1 MMAQHVPPSGGVTIW
16 PRTAIHD
23 TVAAIV
29 KQRAYRRDVARTLL
43 DRILDWLSD
52 IFVRVVNAI
61 GEIPHGRAIATIAF
75 AIVVVLILARV
86 LYSGRLRTSEEDQ
99 TLFGRG
105 VSTSSTD
112 PWRDAE
118 MLAANGQFTEAAHAL
133 YRAAL
138 AMLAVKGLVRLH
150 ESKTSGDYA
159 RELRRRGA
167 PVHAPFRRFGARY
180 DRIIYG
186 AGECDAMQYAAL
198 LDDARALAIVRDS
211 ERAA

>member
-1 MMAQHVPPSGGVTIW
+1 MMAQYVPASGGVTVW

-23 TVAAIV
+23 TVAAIAR
-29 KQRAYRRDVARTLL
+29 QRAYRRDVARSLF
-43 DRILDWLSD
+43 DRILDWLGD
-52 IFVRVVNAI
+52 ILTSVVNAI
-61 GEIPHGRAIATIAF
+61 GEIPHSRIIATVAF
-75 AIVVVLILARV
+75 AVVVMLILARV
-86 LYSGRLRTSEEDQ
+86 LYSARLRATQDEQ
-99 TLFGRG
+99 TVLGRG
-105 VSTSSTD
+105 VGTSSTD

-118 MLAANGQFTEAAHAL
+118 LLAANGQFTEAAHAL

-138 AMLAVKGLVRLH
+138 SMLAVKGLVRLH

-159 RELRRRGA
+159 RDLRRRGA

-186 AGECDAMQYAAL
+186 AGECDAVQYAAL
-198 LDDARALAIVRDS
+198 LDDARGIAIVRDG

>member
-1 MMAQHVPPSGGVTIW
+1 MIAQRVPASGGVTIW

-23 TVAAIV
+23 TLAAIV
-29 KQRAYRRDVARTLL
+29 KQRAYRR
-43 DRILDWLSD
+43 
-52 IFVRVVNAI
+52 VV
-61 GEIPHGRAIATIAF
+61 ATIAF
-75 AIVVVLILARV
+75 AIVVVLIAARV
-86 LYSGRLRTSEEDQ
+86 LYSARLRATEEGQ
-99 TLFGRG
+99 TVFGRG

-118 MLAANGQFTEAAHAL
+118 LLAANGQFTEAAHAL

-167 PVHAPFRRFGARY
+167 PVQAPFRRFGARY

-186 AGECDAMQYAAL
+186 DGECDAIQYAAL
-198 LDDARALAIVRDS
+198 LDDARALAIVRD
-211 ERAA
+211 

>member
-1 MMAQHVPPSGGVTIW
+1 MMAQQVPAGGGQTVW

-29 KQRAYRRDVARTLL
+29 KQQAYRRDVARSLL
-43 DRILDWLSD
+43 DRILDWLGD
-52 IFVRVVNAI
+52 IFMRVVNAI
-61 GEIPHGRAIATIAF
+61 GEIPHSRVIATIAF
-75 AIVVVLILARV
+75 AIVVVLVVARV
-86 LYSGRLRTSEEDQ
+86 LYSAKLRAAEEEQ
-99 TLFGRG
+99 TILGRG
-105 VSTSSTD
+105 ISNSTTD

-118 MLAANGQFTEAAHAL
+118 LLAANGQFTDAAHAL

-150 ESKTSGDYA
+150 ESKTTGDYA

-167 PVHAPFRRFGARY
+167 PVQAPFRRFGARY

-186 AGECDAMQYAAL
+186 AGECDAVQYAAL
-198 LDDARALAIVRDS
+198 LDDARGLMIVRDS

>member
-1 MMAQHVPPSGGVTIW
+1 MMAQQVPASGGVAVW

-23 TVAAIV
+23 TIAAIV
-29 KQRAYRRDVARTLL
+29 KQRPYRRDVARSLL
-43 DRILDWLSD
+43 DRILDWLAD
-52 IFVRVVNAI
+52 IFTRAVNAI
-61 GEIPHGRAIATIAF
+61 GEIPHSRIIATIAF
-75 AIVVVLILARV
+75 AVVVMLIVARV
-86 LYSGRLRTSEEDQ
+86 LYSARLRATEEER
-99 TLFGRG
+99 TVFGRG
-105 VSTSSTD
+105 VSTGSTD

-118 MLAANGQFTEAAHAL
+118 LLAANGQFTEAAHAL

-159 RELRRRGA
+159 RELCWRGA
-167 PVHAPFRRFGARY
+167 PVHAPFRRFGTRY

-186 AGECDAMQYAAL
+186 AGECDAVQYAAL

>member
-1 MMAQHVPPSGGVTIW
+1 MPASGDVTVW

-23 TVAAIV
+23 TIAVIV
-29 KQRAYRRDVARTLL
+29 KQRPYRRDIARSLL
-43 DRILDWLSD
+43 DRILDWLGD
-52 IFVRVVNAI
+52 IFTRVVNAI
-61 GEIPHGRAIATIAF
+61 GEIPHSRVIATIAF
-75 AIVVVLILARV
+75 VIVVTLILARV
-86 LYSGRLRTSEEDQ
+86 LYSARLRATEEEQ
-99 TLFGRG
+99 TIAGRG
-105 VSTSSTD
+105 VSTSSGD

-118 MLAANGQFTEAAHAL
+118 RLAADGQFTEAAHAL

-138 AMLAVKGLVRLH
+138 AMLAVKGLVRVH
-150 ESKTSGDYA
+150 ESKTTGDYA

-186 AGECDAMQYAAL
+186 AGECDAIQYAAL
-198 LDDARALAIVRDS
+198 LDDARALAIVRDG

>member
-1 MMAQHVPPSGGVTIW
+1 MMSQQVPASGGVAVW

-29 KQRAYRRDVARTLL
+29 KQRPYRRDVARSLL
-43 DRILDWLSD
+43 DRILDWLAD
-52 IFVRVVNAI
+52 IFTRVVNAI
-61 GEIPHGRAIATIAF
+61 GEIPHSRIIATIAF
-75 AIVVVLILARV
+75 AVVAMLIVARV
-86 LYSGRLRTSEEDQ
+86 LYSARLRATEEEQ
-99 TLFGRG
+99 TVFGRG

-118 MLAANGQFTEAAHAL
+118 LLAANGQFTEAAHAL

-138 AMLAVKGLVRLH
+138 AMLATKGLVRLH

-167 PVHAPFRRFGARY
+167 PVHTPFRQFGTRY

-186 AGECDAMQYAAL
+186 AGECDAVQYAAL